1 MNAKIHSEAERVS
14 RDRVTSIDYPVTDEK
29 KKKCRSSIDERLSI
43 KLKLEC
49 ESKKDS
55 LSGYR

>member
-14 RDRVTSIDYPVTDEK
+14 RDHVTSIDYPVTDG

-49 ESKKDS
+49 ESKKNS
-55 LSGYR
+55 LSRYR